1 MTQQSRRPFPSR
13 EARETH
19 VLRDPSR
26 RTVVRGSLGVGAA
39 AVAAPLLSAC
49 GGGPAADP
57 KTVTFG
63 SNGADATP
71 EKAYASVTNAF
82 TEDSGLKVKTNT
94 VDHDTFQKSI
104 STYLQGTPDDVF
116 TWFAGYRM
124 QYFAKKKLAHPID
137 DVWEKIGS
145 GFSDAAKQLSKGEDG
160 KYYFVPLYNYP
171 WAVFYRKSV
180 FKEKGYEV
188 PRTWSQFTALAK
200 KMKKDGLSPI
210 ASGYGGGD
218 SWSILGAFDYLNL
231 RANGYDFHRDLMRGE
246 VAWTDRRT
254 TKTLDLWRELSGFYQ
269 QGAGGRSWQDAAQS
283 LLDKKSG
290 MAVIG
295 LFLGQQI
302 TDEKLR
308 ADIDFFPFP
317 EVDPSYGQESVEA
330 PTDGFMLSRKP
341 KNLKGATKMLQ
352 YLGGAEAE
360 NLYMGVD
367 PSNVAVNSRADTGKY
382 NALQK
387 KSADLIASAK
397 HITQFAD
404 RDSDPG
410 FISTVVLPGF
420 TQWLGHPDD
429 GTALLKKIESQRSR
443 FFTA

>member
-1 MTQQSRRPFPSR
+1 MTLQSRTSPTASQPG
-13 EARETH
+13 
-19 VLRDPSR
+19 R
-26 RTVVRGSLGVGAA
+26 RRVVGGMLGLGAA
-39 AVAAPLLSAC
+39 ALAAPLLTAC
-49 GGGPAADP
+49 GGGAGADP

-71 EKAYASVTNAF
+71 KSAYAAVTKAF
-82 TEDSGLKVKTNT
+82 TKDSGLTVKTNT
-94 VDHDTFQKSI
+94 VDHDSFQKSI

-124 QYFAKKKLAHPID
+124 QYFAKKGLCTPLD
-137 DVWEKIGS
+137 DVWEKIGD
-145 GFSDAAKQLSKGEDG
+145 GFSDATKQLSRGEDG

-171 WAVFYRKSV
+171 WAVFYRKSL
-180 FKEKGYEV
+180 FQERGYTA
-188 PRTWSQFTALAK
+188 PRTWSEFTALAK
-200 KMKKDGLSPI
+200 RMKKDGLSPI

-218 SWSILGAFDYLNL
+218 AWSILGAFDYLDL
-231 RANGYDFHRDLMRGE
+231 RANGYDFHMQLMRGE

-254 TKTLDLWRELSGFYQ
+254 VAVFDLWREIAPYYQ
-269 QGAGGRSWQDAAQS
+269 QGAAGRSWQDAAQS

-290 MAVIG
+290 MAIIG
-295 LFLGQQI
+295 LFVGQQI
-302 TDEKLR
+302 SDEKLR
-308 ADIDFFPFP
+308 DDIDFFPFP
-317 EVDPSYGQESVEA
+317 EIDPAQGQDAVEA

-341 KNLKGATKMLQ
+341 KNEAGAKKLLEF
-352 YLGGAEAE
+352 LGSAGAE

-367 PSNVAVNSRADTGKY
+367 PSNVAVHAKADTGSY
-382 NALQK
+382 NPLQK
-387 KSADLIASAK
+387 KSAELIASAK

-410 FISTVVLPGF
+410 FVSTVVLPGL

-429 GTALLKKIESQRSR
+429 ASSLLKQIESQRSR

>member
-1 MTQQSRRPFPSR
+1 MTLQSRSFRTPVGPN
-13 EARETH
+13 
-19 VLRDPSR
+19 R
-26 RTVVRGSLGVGAA
+26 RTVLQGLLGAGAA
-39 AVAAPLLSAC
+39 ALAVPALTAC
-49 GGGPAADP
+49 GGGAGSDP

-71 EKAYASVTNAF
+71 KKAYAAVTDAF
-82 TEDSGLKVKTNT
+82 QKDSKLTVRTNT

-124 QYFAKKKLAHPID
+124 QYFAKKGLASPLD
-137 DVWEKIGS
+137 EVWDTIGA
-145 GFSDAAKQLSKGEDG
+145 GFSDATRQLSRGEDG

-180 FKEKGYEV
+180 FQQHGYQI
-188 PRTWSQFTALAK
+188 PANWSQFTALARQ
-200 KMKKDGLSPI
+200 MQKDGLSPI

-231 RANGYDFHRDLMRGE
+231 RANGYDFHMSLMRGQA
-246 VAWTDRRT
+246 AWTDKRVVRT
-254 TKTLDLWRELSGFYQ
+254 IDLWRELAPYYQ
-269 QGAGGRSWQDAAQS
+269 TGGGGRSWQDAAQS

-295 LFLGQQI
+295 LFLGQQV
-302 TDEKLR
+302 TDESLR

-317 EVDPSYGQESVEA
+317 EIDPTYGQDTVEA
-330 PTDGFMLSRKP
+330 PTDGFMLSRRP
-341 KNLKGATKMLQ
+341 KNHDGATKLLEF
-352 YLGGAEAE
+352 LGGAKAE
-360 NLYMGVD
+360 GLYMGVD
-367 PSNVAVNSRADTGKY
+367 PSNVAVNSGADTSAY

-387 KSADLIASAK
+387 KSAELIAGAK
-397 HITQFAD
+397 HITQFGD

-410 FISTVVLPGF
+410 FISTVVEPGF
-420 TQWLGHPDD
+420 TEWLNHPDD
-429 GTALLKKIESQRSR
+429 GSALLRKIESQRSR

>member
-1 MTQQSRRPFPSR
+1 MTLQSR
-13 EARETH
+13 T
-19 VLRDPSR
+19 VLTAPQPSR
-26 RTVVRGSLGVGAA
+26 RTVVGGLFGLGAA
-39 AVAAPLLSAC
+39 AVAAPLLTAC

-71 EKAYASVTNAF
+71 KAAYAAVTKAF
-82 TEDSGLKVKTNT
+82 AKESGLTVKTNT
-94 VDHDTFQKSI
+94 VDHDSFQKSI
-104 STYLQGTPDDVF
+104 SSYLQGTPDDVF

-124 QYFAKKKLAHPID
+124 QYFAKKGLATPLD
-137 DVWEKIGS
+137 DVWEKIGG
-145 GFSDAAKQLSKGEDG
+145 GFSEATKQLSRGEDG
-160 KYYFVPLYNYP
+160 KFYFVPLYNYP
-171 WAVFYRKSV
+171 WGVFYRKSL
-180 FKEKGYEV
+180 FQERGYTV
-188 PRTWSQFTALAK
+188 PRTWSEFTALAK
-200 KMKKDGLSPI
+200 RMKKDGLSPI

-218 SWSILGAFDYLNL
+218 AWSILGAFDYLNL
-231 RANGYDFHRDLMRGE
+231 RANGYEFHMSLMRGE
-246 VAWTDRRT
+246 VSWTDKRAAT
-254 TKTLDLWRELSGFYQ
+254 TLDLWREINPYYQ

-302 TDEKLR
+302 SDEALR

-317 EVDPSYGQESVEA
+317 EIDPAHGQDAVEA
-330 PTDGFMLSRKP
+330 PTDGFMLSRRP
-341 KNLKGATKMLQ
+341 KNEKGAEELLEF
-352 YLGGAEAE
+352 LGSAKAE

-367 PSNVAVNSRADTGKY
+367 PSNVAVNTQADTGSY
-382 NALQK
+382 NPLQK
-387 KSADLIASAK
+387 KSAELIASAK

-410 FISTVVLPGF
+410 FISTVVLPGL

-429 GTALLKKIESQRSR
+429 GSALLKRIESQRSR
-443 FFTA
+443 FFTS

>member
-1 MTQQSRRPFPSR
+1 MTMQSRIFSP
-13 EARETH
+13 AA
-19 VLRDPSR
+19 DPSR
-26 RTVVRGSLGVGAA
+26 RSVVRGTLGVGAA
-39 AVAAPLLSAC
+39 ALAAPLLAAC
-49 GGGPAADP
+49 GGGPSADP
-57 KTVTFG
+57 KTVSFG

-71 EKAYASVTNAF
+71 KSAYAAVTGAF
-82 TEDSGLKVKTNT
+82 TKDSGLKVRTNT

-124 QYFAKKKLAHPID
+124 QYFAKKGLAHPLD
-137 DVWEKIGS
+137 DVWDTIGS
-145 GFSDAAKQLSKGEDG
+145 GFSDAAKQLSKGQDG

-171 WAVFYRKSV
+171 WAVFYRRSV
-180 FKEKGYEV
+180 FQERGYEP
-188 PRTWSQFTALAK
+188 PRSWGEFTALAK
-200 KMKKDGLSPI
+200 RMKKDGLSPI

-231 RANGYDFHRDLMRGE
+231 RANGYDFHMSLMRGE
-246 VAWTDRRT
+246 VSWTDRRT
-254 TKTLDLWRELSGFYQ
+254 SRALDLWRELSPYYQ

-302 TDEKLR
+302 TDDKLR

-317 EVDPSYGQESVEA
+317 EIEAAHGQDTVEA

-341 KNLKGATKMLQ
+341 RNPEGAARLLEF
-352 YLGGAEAE
+352 LGSAKAE
-360 NLYMGVD
+360 NVYMGAD
-367 PSNVAVNSRADTGKY
+367 PSNVAVHSAADTGSY

-387 KSADLIASAK
+387 KSAELIASAK
-397 HITQFAD
+397 HITQFGD

-410 FISTVVLPGF
+410 FISTVVLPGLA
-420 TQWLGHPDD
+420 QWLGHPDD
-429 GTALLKKIESQRSR
+429 GSALLKKIESQRSR

>member
-1 MTQQSRRPFPSR
+1 MTQQSRISATGGP
-13 EARETH
+13 
-19 VLRDPSR
+19 R
-26 RTVVRGSLGVGAA
+26 RRSVVNGLMGVGAA
-39 AVAAPLLSAC
+39 ALAGPALAAC
-49 GGGPAADP
+49 GGGPPAADP

-71 EKAYASVTNAF
+71 KKAYAALTKAF
-82 TEDSGLKVKTNT
+82 TEETELKVKTNT

-104 STYLQGTPDDVF
+104 SSYLQGTPDDTF

-124 QYFAKKKLAHPID
+124 RYFAEKKLASPVD
-137 DVWEKIGS
+137 DVWETIGS
-145 GFSDAAKQLSKGEDG
+145 GFSEAVKQLSKGTDG
-160 KYYFVPLYNYP
+160 TYYFVPLYNYP

-180 FKEKGYEV
+180 FEERGYSA
-188 PRTWSQFTALAK
+188 PANWAQFVALAK

-231 RANGYDFHRDLMRGE
+231 RANGYDFHMDLMRGD
-246 VAWTDRRT
+246 VAWSDRRMST
-254 TKTLDLWRELSGFYQ
+254 VLDLWRELTPYYQ
-269 QGAGGRSWQDAAQS
+269 PGAGGRSWQDAAQS

-302 TDEKLR
+302 TDPALR
-308 ADIDFFPFP
+308 EDIDFFPFP
-317 EVDPSYGQESVEA
+317 EIDPAHGTDSVEA
-330 PTDGFMLSRKP
+330 PTDGFMLSREP
-341 KNLKGATKMLQ
+341 KNAEGATRFLQ
-352 YLGGAEAE
+352 FLGSPEAE
-360 NLYMGVD
+360 GIYMGVD
-367 PSNVAVNSRADTGKY
+367 PSNVAVHSKADTSKY

-387 KSADLIASAK
+387 KSAELIGAAK
-397 HITQFAD
+397 HITQFGD

-410 FISTVVLPGF
+410 FISTVVLPGL

-429 GTALLKKIESQRSR
+429 GAATLKKIESQRSR
-443 FFTA
+443 FFSG

>member
-1 MTQQSRRPFPSR
+1 MTQQSRIPLA
-13 EARETH
+13 ARG
-19 VLRDPSR
+19 PGR
-26 RTVVRGSLGVGAA
+26 RNVVGGLFGIGAA
-39 AVAAPLLSAC
+39 ALAAPVLTAC
-49 GGGPAADP
+49 GGGAAADP
-57 KTVTFG
+57 KSVTFG

-71 EKAYASVTNAF
+71 KSAYAALTKAF
-82 TEDSGLKVKTNT
+82 AKDSGLKVKTNT
-94 VDHDTFQKSI
+94 VDHDTFQKGI

-124 QYFAKKKLAHPID
+124 QYFAKKRLCSPLD
-137 DVWEKIGS
+137 DVWDTIGA
-145 GFSDAAKQLSKGEDG
+145 GFSDATKQLCRGEDG

-171 WAVFYRKSV
+171 WAVFYRKSL
-180 FKEKGYEV
+180 FEERGYEI
-188 PRTWSQFTALAK
+188 PRKWGEFVALAK
-200 KMKKDGLSPI
+200 RMKKDGLSPI

-218 SWSILGAFDYLNL
+218 SWSVLGAFDYLNL
-231 RANGYDFHRDLMRGE
+231 RTNGYDFHMSLMRGE
-246 VAWTDRRT
+246 VAWTDKRT
-254 TKTLDLWRELSGFYQ
+254 LATLDHWRELAPYHQ

-302 TDEKLR
+302 TDEKIR
-308 ADIDFFPFP
+308 GDIDFFPFP
-317 EVDPSYGQESVEA
+317 EIDAAHGQDAVEA
-330 PTDGFMLSRKP
+330 PTDGFMLSRRP
-341 KNLKGATKMLQ
+341 KNEDGAKKFLKF
-352 YLGGAEAE
+352 LGQARAEE
-360 NLYMGVD
+360 LYMDVD
-367 PSNVAVNSRADTGKY
+367 PSNLAVNEQAGTGSY

-387 KSADLIASAK
+387 KSAELIASAK

-410 FISTVVLPGF
+410 FISTVVLPGL

-429 GTALLKKIESQRSR
+429 GSGMLKKIESQRSR

>member
-1 MTQQSRRPFPSR
+1 MTLQSRTPWPLN
-13 EARETH
+13 A
-19 VLRDPSR
+19 PSR
-26 RTVVRGSLGVGAA
+26 RNVVRGALGVGAA
-39 AVAAPLLSAC
+39 ALAVPALTAC
-49 GGGPAADP
+49 GGGPSADP

-71 EKAYASVTNAF
+71 KKAYAALTGGFAK
-82 TEDSGLKVKTNT
+82 DSGLKVRTNT
-94 VDHDTFQKSI
+94 VDHDTFQKTI
-104 STYLQGTPDDVF
+104 SNYLQGTPDDVF

-124 QYFAKKKLAHPID
+124 QFFAKKGLAHPVD

-145 GFSDAAKQLSKGEDG
+145 GFSDAAKQLSKGQDG

-180 FKEKGYEV
+180 FQERGYQA

-200 KMKKDGLSPI
+200 QMKKDGLSPI

-231 RANGYDFHRDLMRGE
+231 RANGYDFHMSLMRGE
-246 VAWTDRRT
+246 VSWTDRRT
-254 TKTLDLWRELSGFYQ
+254 TKALDLWRELSPYYQ

-302 TDEKLR
+302 TDEELR
-308 ADIDFFPFP
+308 DDIDFFAFP
-317 EVDPSYGQESVEA
+317 EIDPSFGQDTVEA

-341 KNLKGATKMLQ
+341 KNEKGATKLLEF
-352 YLGGAEAE
+352 LGSAEAE
-360 NLYMGVD
+360 NLYMGAD
-367 PSNVAVNSRADTGKY
+367 PSNVAVNSGADTSAY
-382 NALQK
+382 NTLQK

-397 HITQFAD
+397 HITQFGD

-410 FISTVVLPGF
+410 FISTVVLPGL

-429 GTALLKKIESQRSR
+429 GSALLKKIESQRSR

>member
-1 MTQQSRRPFPSR
+1 MTMQSRILSPV
-13 EARETH
+13 T
-19 VLRDPSR
+19 DPSR
-26 RTVVRGSLGVGAA
+26 RTVVRGTLGVGAA
-39 AVAAPLLSAC
+39 ALAAPLLTAC
-49 GGGPAADP
+49 GGGPSADP

-71 EKAYASVTNAF
+71 KSAYAAVTSAF
-82 TEDSGLKVKTNT
+82 TKDSGLKVKTNT

-124 QYFAKKKLAHPID
+124 QYFAKKGLARPLD
-137 DVWEKIGS
+137 DVWDTIGS

-180 FKEKGYEV
+180 FKERGYEP
-188 PRTWSQFTALAK
+188 PRTWSEFTALAK
-200 KMKKDGLSPI
+200 RMKKDGLSPI
-210 ASGYGGGD
+210 AAGYGGGD

-231 RANGYDFHRDLMRGE
+231 RANGYDFHMSLMRGE
-246 VAWTDRRT
+246 VSWTDRRT
-254 TKTLDLWRELSGFYQ
+254 SRALDLWRELSPYYQ

-308 ADIDFFPFP
+308 ADIDFFAFP
-317 EVDPSYGQESVEA
+317 EIDAAHGQDTVEA

-341 KNLKGATKMLQ
+341 KNEKGAARLLEF
-352 YLGGAEAE
+352 LGSAQAE
-360 NLYMGVD
+360 NLYMGAD
-367 PSNVAVNSRADTGKY
+367 PSNVAVHAAADTGSY
-382 NALQK
+382 NTLQK
-387 KSADLIASAK
+387 KSAELIASAK
-397 HITQFAD
+397 HITQFGD

-410 FISTVVLPGF
+410 FVSTVVLPGLA
-420 TQWLGHPDD
+420 QWLGHPDD
-429 GTALLKKIESQRSR
+429 GSALLKKIESQRSR